1 MGLFQQTGTPTTS
14 PAVTYVRVQPLEM
27 KAAEWSLQ
35 AIVLYVIL
43 RDFFMYFVPWVGGGF
58 IKWVHTTFPKQTQLM
73 ADEFEEVLESA
84 SDVVERVGGAAATAV
99 ESSLKHAQ
107 EELAS
112 AAAKGGA
119 GLVGKLV
126 EEALS

>member
-1 MGLFQQTGTPTTS
+1 MGLFSQAATPIVTPT
-14 PAVTYVRVQPLEM
+14 VTYVRVQPFEM

-58 IKWVHTTFPKQTQLM
+58 VTWFHATFPKQTQLI
-73 ADEFEEVLESA
+73 AEEFEEVLESA
-84 SDVVERVGGAAATAV
+84 SDVVDRVGGAAATAV
-99 ESSLKHAQ
+99 EGSLKHVQ
-107 EELAS
+107 EELAE

-119 GLVGKLV
+119 GLVDRLV
-126 EEALS
+126 SELS